1 MATLIVV
8 DEPGDWP
15 LQIPSAEVVAAGSY
29 LTESRFSAM
38 RRPRVYNL
46 CESYAYQ
53 ASGYYVSLLA
63 AARGHRPLPDVL
75 TMQDIKSPAL
85 IRPTEELEELMLK
98 ALQDIPGERLELSV
112 YFGYHPEP
120 QFRRLA
126 QALFNVFPVPLLK
139 ASFMKRQKWRLQG
152 LRPIPVGDVPAEQ
165 RDLLRGAIEQHF
177 ARRMPAPKAP
187 AVRYELAI
195 LVNEAD
201 RSPPSDPP
209 ALRKFE
215 RAAEAH
221 GFEVELIGPDDFG
234 RLAEFDALFIRETTQ
249 VNHHT
254 YRFASR
260 ARNEGLI
267 VIDDPDSIVRCAN
280 KVYLAELMTR
290 LGIPTPRTVIAHRNN
305 VERVAAELGL
315 PCVLKQP
322 DSSFSQGVLKV
333 QDAVALRAS
342 LKQML
347 ERSDLVV
354 AQQYVPTSFDWRVGV
369 LDRRALYVC
378 RYYMARNHWQIYK
391 QQAGGKMTGG
401 RWDTL
406 RVEDA
411 PPGVVELGLR
421 AANAIGDGFYGVDI
435 KEIGGRYV
443 VIEVNDNPSV
453 ERGVEDQVLGDAL
466 YEAIMQVFR
475 ARLEAARGGVAN
487 GTRNALA
494 SACG

>member
-8 DEPGDWP
+8 DEPRDWP
-15 LQIPSAEVVAAGSY
+15 LQIPSAEVVAARAY
-29 LTESRFSAM
+29 LTDSRFSGLK
-38 RRPRVYNL
+38 RPRVYNL
-46 CESYAYQ
+46 CESYVYQ

-63 AARGHRPLPDVL
+63 AARGHRPLPDIL

-85 IRPTEELEELMLK
+85 IRPTEELEELMQK
-98 ALQDIPGERLELSV
+98 ALLDLIEERFELSV
-112 YFGYHPEP
+112 YFGHHPEP
-120 QFRRLA
+120 RFHRLA

-139 ASFMKRQKWRLQG
+139 ASFLRRARWRLQG
-152 LRPIPVGDVPAEQ
+152 LRPIPVGDIPAEQ
-165 RDLLRGAIEQHF
+165 REFLRGAIEQHF
-177 ARRMPAPKAP
+177 ARRMPEPKSP

-195 LVNEAD
+195 LANPAD
-201 RSPPSDPP
+201 KSPPSDPP
-209 ALRKFE
+209 AMRKFE
-215 RAAEAH
+215 KAAEAN
-221 GFEVELIGPDDFG
+221 GFEVETIGPDDFG

-290 LGIPTPRTVIAHRNN
+290 LAIPTPKTVIAHAKN
-305 VERVAAELGL
+305 VEQVETDLGL

-333 QDAVALRAS
+333 SDSASLRAA

-347 ERSDLVV
+347 EKSDLVV
-354 AQQYVPTSFDWRVGV
+354 AQEYVPTSFDWRVGV
-369 LDRRALYVC
+369 LDRRPLYVC

-406 RVEDA
+406 RVAEA
-411 PPGVVELGLR
+411 PPGVVDLGLR

-443 VIEVNDNPSV
+443 VMEVNDNPSV
-453 ERGVEDQVLGDAL
+453 ERSVEDQVLGDAL
-466 YEAIMQVFR
+466 YEAVMQVFR
-475 ARLEAARGGVAN
+475 VRLEAARGTN
-487 GTRNALA
+487 GR
-494 SACG
+494 

>member
-8 DEPGDWP
+8 DEPRDWP
-15 LQIPSAEVVAAGSY
+15 LHIPSAEVVSARAY
-29 LTESRFSAM
+29 LTDSRFSAM

-63 AARGHRPLPDVL
+63 AARGQRPLPDIL

-85 IRPTEELEELMLK
+85 IRPTEELEELMQR
-98 ALQDIPGERLELSV
+98 ALQDCAGERTELSV
-112 YFGYHPEP
+112 YFGHHPEAR
-120 QFRRLA
+120 FTRLA

-139 ASFMKRQKWRLQG
+139 ASFLRRQKWRLQG
-152 LRPIPVGDVPAEQ
+152 LRPIPVGDIPAEQ
-165 RDLLRGAIEQHF
+165 REFLRGAIEQHF
-177 ARRMPAPKAP
+177 ARRMPEPKAP

-195 LVNEAD
+195 LANAAD

-209 ALRKFE
+209 ALRRFE
-215 RAAEAH
+215 KAAQGH
-221 GFEVELIGPDDFG
+221 GFEVEVIGPDDFG

-290 LGIPTPRTVIAHRNN
+290 LGLPTPKTVIVHAKN
-305 VERVAAELGL
+305 VERVGAELGL
-315 PCVLKQP
+315 PCVLKEP
-322 DSSFSQGVLKV
+322 DSSFSQGVRKAN
-333 QDAVALRAS
+333 DAAELRSALR
-342 LKQML
+342 QML
-347 ERSDLVV
+347 ERSALVL
-354 AQQYVPTSFDWRVGV
+354 AQEYVPTSFDWRVGV

-391 QQAGGKMTGG
+391 QQAGGKMQGG
-401 RWDTL
+401 RWETL

-411 PPGVVELGLR
+411 PAGVVELGLK

-443 VIEVNDNPSV
+443 VMEVNDNPSV
-453 ERGVEDQVLGDAL
+453 ERGVEDQALGDAL
-466 YEAIMQVFR
+466 YETVMRVFR
-475 ARLEAARGGVAN
+475 SRLEAARGSN
-487 GTRNALA
+487 GR
-494 SACG
+494 

>member
-8 DEPGDWP
+8 DEPKDWP
-15 LQIPSAEVVAAGSY
+15 LHIPSAEVVAASAY
-29 LTESRFSAM
+29 LTDSHFSGL

-85 IRPTEELEELMLK
+85 IRPTEELEDLMLR
-98 ALQDIPGERLELSV
+98 ALQDLPEERFELSV
-112 YFGYHPEP
+112 YFGHHPEER
-120 QFRRLA
+120 FRRLA
-126 QALFNVFPVPLLK
+126 QALFNVFPVPLLR
-139 ASFMKRQKWRLQG
+139 ASFLKRPKWRLQG
-152 LRPIPVGDVPAEQ
+152 LRPIPVGDIPADQ
-165 RDLLRGAIEQHF
+165 REFLRGAIEQHF
-177 ARRMPAPKAP
+177 ARRMPEPKSP
-187 AVRYELAI
+187 AVRYEMAI
-195 LVNEAD
+195 LVNPAD
-201 RSPPSDPP
+201 KSPPSDPP
-209 ALRKFE
+209 AIRKFE
-215 RAAEAH
+215 KAAEAN
-221 GFEVELIGPDDFG
+221 GFEVEVIGPDDFG

-260 ARNEGLI
+260 ARTEGVI

-290 LGIPTPRTVIAHRNN
+290 LGIPTPKTVIAHANN
-305 VERVAAELGL
+305 AERVEAELGL
-315 PCVLKQP
+315 PCVLKEP
-322 DSSFSQGVLKV
+322 DSSFSQGVMKV
-333 QDAVALRAS
+333 SDRAS
-342 LKQML
+342 LHAALKQML

-354 AQQYVPTSFDWRVGV
+354 AQEYVPTSFDWRVGV
-369 LDRRALYVC
+369 LDRKPLYVC

-411 PPGVVELGLR
+411 PTGVVDLGLR

-443 VIEVNDNPSV
+443 VMEVNDNPSV
-453 ERGVEDQVLGDAL
+453 ERSVEDQVLGDAL
-466 YEAIMQVFR
+466 YEAVVQVFR
-475 ARLEAARGGVAN
+475 TRLEAARGGVN
-487 GTRNALA
+487 GR
-494 SACG
+494 

>member
-8 DEPGDWP
+8 DEPKDWP
-15 LQIPSAEVVAAGSY
+15 LQIPSAEVIAARAY
-29 LTESRFSAM
+29 LTDSRFSAL

-85 IRPTEELEELMLK
+85 IRPTEELDDLMQR
-98 ALQDIPGERLELSV
+98 ALQDLTEERFELSV
-112 YFGYHPEP
+112 YFGHAPEP
-120 QFRRLA
+120 RFHRLA
-126 QALFNVFPVPLLK
+126 QALFNVFPVPLLR
-139 ASFMKRQKWRLQG
+139 ASFMKRQRWRLQG
-152 LRPIPVGDVPAEQ
+152 LRPIPVGDIPPEQ
-165 RDLLRGAIEQHF
+165 REFLRGAIEQHF
-177 ARRMPAPKAP
+177 ARRMPEPKSP
-187 AVRYELAI
+187 TVRFELAI
-195 LVNEAD
+195 LVNPAD
-201 RSPPSDPP
+201 RSPPSDAP

-215 RAAEAH
+215 KAAEAH
-221 GFEVELIGPDDFG
+221 GFEVEMIGPDDFG

-260 ARNEGLI
+260 ARAEGLI

-290 LGIPTPRTVIAHRNN
+290 LGIPTPRTVIAHAKN
-305 VERVAAELGL
+305 VDKVAAELGL
-315 PCVLKQP
+315 PCVLKEP
-322 DSSFSQGVLKV
+322 DSSFSQGVMKAE
-333 QDAVALRAS
+333 DAASLRVS

-347 ERSDLVV
+347 ERSDLVI
-354 AQQYVPTSFDWRVGV
+354 AQEYVPTSFDWRVGV

-378 RYYMARNHWQIYK
+378 RYHMARNHWQIYK
-391 QQAGGKMTGG
+391 QQAGGKLTGG

-411 PPGVVELGLR
+411 PAGVVKLGLE

-443 VIEVNDNPSV
+443 VMEVNDNPSI

-466 YEAIMQVFR
+466 YDAVMQVFR
-475 ARLEAARGGVAN
+475 SRLEAARGGTN
-487 GTRNALA
+487 GR
-494 SACG
+494 

>member
-8 DEPGDWP
+8 DEPRDWP
-15 LQIPSAEVVAAGSY
+15 LQIPSAEVVAARSY
-29 LTESRFSAM
+29 LTDGRFSGL

-53 ASGYYVSLLA
+53 ATGYYVSLLA

-85 IRPTEELEELMLK
+85 IRPTEELEELMQK
-98 ALQDIPGERLELSV
+98 ALQERNEERFDLSV
-112 YFGYHPEP
+112 YFGHHPEP
-120 QFRRLA
+120 RFQRLA
-126 QALFNVFPVPLLK
+126 QALFNVFPVPLLR
-139 ASFMKRQKWRLQG
+139 ASFLRRPKWRLQG
-152 LRPIPVGDVPAEQ
+152 LRPIPVGDIPAEQ
-165 RDLLRGAIEQHF
+165 REFLRGAIEQHF

-195 LVNEAD
+195 LVNAAD

-209 ALRKFE
+209 AIRRFE

-221 GFEVELIGPDDFG
+221 GFEVEVIGPDDFG

-290 LGIPTPRTVIAHRNN
+290 LGIPMPKTLIVHRNN
-305 VERVAAELGL
+305 IDRVEAELGL
-315 PCVLKQP
+315 PCVLKKP
-322 DSSFSQGVLKV
+322 DSSFSQGVVKV
-333 QDAVALRAS
+333 QDPVALRLA
-342 LKQML
+342 LRQLL
-347 ERSDLVV
+347 ERSDLVI
-354 AQQYVPTSFDWRVGV
+354 AQEYLPTPFDWRVGV
-369 LDRRALYVC
+369 LDRKPLYVC

-391 QQAGGKMTGG
+391 QQAGGRLTGG

-406 RVEDA
+406 RVDEA
-411 PPGVVELGLR
+411 PPAVVELGMR
-421 AANAIGDGFYGVDI
+421 AADAIGDGFYGVDI
-435 KEIGGRYV
+435 KEVDGRCLV
-443 VIEVNDNPSV
+443 MEVNDNPSV
-453 ERGVEDQVLGDAL
+453 ERSVEDQVLGDAL
-466 YEAIMQVFR
+466 YEAVMRVFR
-475 ARLEAARGGVAN
+475 TRLELARVSGN
-487 GTRNALA
+487 GR
-494 SACG
+494 

>member
-8 DEPGDWP
+8 DEPRDWP
-15 LQIPSAEVVAAGSY
+15 LQIPSAEVVAARAY
-29 LTESRFSAM
+29 LTEARFSGL

-85 IRPTEELEELMLK
+85 IRPTEELEELMQRV
-98 ALQDIPGERLELSV
+98 LQDMAEERFELRV

-120 QFRRLA
+120 RFQRLA
-126 QALFNVFPVPLLK
+126 QGLFNLFPVPLLK
-139 ASFMKRQKWRLQG
+139 ASFLRRPKWRLQG
-152 LRPIPVGDVPAEQ
+152 LRPIPVGDIPASQ
-165 RDLLRGAIEQHF
+165 REFLRGAIEQHF
-177 ARRMPAPKAP
+177 ARRMPEPKAP
-187 AVRYELAI
+187 ALRHELAI
-195 LVNEAD
+195 LVNPAD

-209 ALRKFE
+209 ALRRFE

-221 GFEVELIGPDDFG
+221 GFEVEVIGPDDFG

-260 ARNEGLI
+260 ARAEGLI

-290 LGIPTPRTVIAHRNN
+290 LGIPTPKTIIAHRNN

-322 DSSFSQGVLKV
+322 DSSFSQGVVKV
-333 QDAVALRAS
+333 RDAAELRAALRQ
-342 LKQML
+342 LL
-347 ERSDLVV
+347 EKSDLVV
-354 AQQYVPTSFDWRVGV
+354 AQEYLPTSFDWRVGV
-369 LDRRALYVC
+369 IDRRVLYVC
-378 RYYMARNHWQIYK
+378 RYFMARNHWQIYK
-391 QQAGGKMTGG
+391 QQAGGKMTAG
-401 RWDTL
+401 RWETL
-406 RVEDA
+406 RVGEA
-411 PPGVVELGLR
+411 PPGVVELGLK

-443 VIEVNDNPSV
+443 VMEVNDNPSV

-466 YEAIMQVFR
+466 YEAVMRVFR
-475 ARLEAARGGVAN
+475 TRIEAARSGN
-487 GTRNALA
+487 GR
-494 SACG
+494 

>member
-8 DEPGDWP
+8 DEPKDWP
-15 LQIPSAEVVAAGSY
+15 LQIPSAEVVAARSY
-29 LTESRFSAM
+29 LTESRFSAL

-85 IRPTEELEELMLK
+85 IRPTEELEELIRK
-98 ALQDIPGERLELSV
+98 ALQEFTGERFELSV
-112 YFGYHPEP
+112 YFGHHPETRL
-120 QFRRLA
+120 QRLA

-139 ASFMKRQKWRLQG
+139 ASFLRRQRWRLQG
-152 LRPIPVGDVPAEQ
+152 LRPIPVGDVPADQ
-165 RDLLRGAIEQHF
+165 RELLREAIEQHF
-177 ARRMPAPKAP
+177 ARRMPEPKAP

-195 LVNEAD
+195 LVNPTD
-201 RSPPSDPP
+201 KSPPSDPP
-209 ALRKFE
+209 AIRRFE
-215 RAAEAH
+215 RAAEAN
-221 GFEVELIGPDDFG
+221 GFEVEVIGPDDFG

-267 VIDDPDSIVRCAN
+267 VLDDPDSIVRCAN

-290 LGIPTPRTVIAHRNN
+290 RGIPMPKTVIAHRKN
-305 VERVAAELGL
+305 VEQVAVELGL

-333 QDAVALRAS
+333 EDALALRTA
-342 LKQML
+342 LRQML

-354 AQQYVPTSFDWRVGV
+354 AQEYVPTSFDWRVGV
-369 LDRRALYVC
+369 IDRRALYVC

-411 PPGVVELGLR
+411 PPGVVELGLQ

-435 KEIGGRYV
+435 KEINGRYV
-443 VIEVNDNPSV
+443 VMEVNDNPSV
-453 ERGVEDQVLGDAL
+453 ERSVEDQVLGDAL
-466 YEAIMQVFR
+466 YEAVMQVFR
-475 ARLEAARGGVAN
+475 ARLEAARGGN
-487 GTRNALA
+487 GR
-494 SACG
+494 

>member
-8 DEPGDWP
+8 DEPRDWH
-15 LQIPSAEVVAAGSY
+15 LQISSAEVVAARAY
-29 LTESRFSAM
+29 LTDSRFSGL

-53 ASGYYVSLLA
+53 ATGYYVSLLA

-85 IRPTEELEELMLK
+85 IRPTEELEELMQR
-98 ALQDIPGERLELSV
+98 ALQDLAEDRVELSV
-112 YFGYHPEP
+112 YFGHQPEP
-120 QFRRLA
+120 RYQRLA
-126 QALFNVFPVPLLK
+126 QALFNLFPVPLLR
-139 ASFMKRQKWRLQG
+139 ASFLKRPKWRLQG
-152 LRPIPVGDVPAEQ
+152 LRPIPVGDIPAEQ
-165 RDLLRGAIEQHF
+165 REFLRGAIEQHF
-177 ARRMPAPKAP
+177 ARRMPEPKAP
-187 AVRYELAI
+187 AVRFELAI
-195 LVNEAD
+195 LVNPAD

-215 RAAEAH
+215 KAAEAH
-221 GFEVELIGPDDFG
+221 GFEAEIIGPDDFG

-260 ARNEGLI
+260 ARTEGLI
-267 VIDDPDSIVRCAN
+267 VIDDPDSIIRCAN

-290 LGIPTPRTVIAHRNN
+290 LGIPTPKTMIVHRNN
-305 VERVAAELGL
+305 IERVEAQLGL

-322 DSSFSQGVLKV
+322 DSSFSQGVVKVHDAAELKT
-333 QDAVALRAS
+333 ALRQ
-342 LKQML
+342 LL
-347 ERSDLVV
+347 EKSDLVV
-354 AQQYVPTSFDWRVGV
+354 AQEYVPTSFDWRVGV
-369 LDRRALYVC
+369 IDRKPLYVC

-401 RWDTL
+401 RWETL
-406 RVEDA
+406 PVPDA
-411 PPGVVELGLR
+411 PAGVVDLGLR

-435 KEIGGRYV
+435 KEIDGRYV
-443 VIEVNDNPSV
+443 VMEVNDNPSV
-453 ERGVEDQVLGDAL
+453 ERSVEDQVLGDAL

-475 ARLEAARGGVAN
+475 ARLETARG
-487 GTRNALA
+487 R
-494 SACG
+494 

>member
-8 DEPGDWP
+8 DEPRDWL
-15 LQIPSAEVVAAGSY
+15 LQIPSAEVVAARAY
-29 LTESRFSAM
+29 LTDSRFSAM

-63 AARGHRPLPDVL
+63 AARGQRPLPDVL

-85 IRPTEELEELMLK
+85 IRPTEELDELMQR
-98 ALQDIPGERLELSV
+98 ALQDCAGERFELSV
-112 YFGYHPEP
+112 YFGHHPEP
-120 QFRRLA
+120 LFGRLA

-139 ASFMKRQKWRLQG
+139 ASFLRRQKWRLQG
-152 LRPIPVGDVPAEQ
+152 LRPIPVGDIPAEQ
-165 RDLLRGAIEQHF
+165 REFLRGAIEQHF
-177 ARRMPAPKAP
+177 ARRMPGPRALT
-187 AVRYELAI
+187 VRYELAI
-195 LVNEAD
+195 LVNPGD

-209 ALRKFE
+209 ALRRFE
-215 RAAEAH
+215 KAAEAN
-221 GFEVELIGPDDFG
+221 GFEVEVIGPDDFG

-267 VIDDPDSIVRCAN
+267 VLDDPDSIVRCAN

-290 LGIPTPRTVIAHRNN
+290 LGIPMPRTVIAHSKN
-305 VERVAAELGL
+305 VERVEAELGL

-322 DSSFSQGVLKV
+322 DSSFSQGVRKV
-333 QDAVALRAS
+333 NDAAELRAALR
-342 LKQML
+342 QML
-347 ERSDLVV
+347 ERSALVV
-354 AQQYVPTSFDWRVGV
+354 AQEYVPTSFDWRVGV

-391 QQAGGKMTGG
+391 QHAGGKMTGG
-401 RWDTL
+401 RWETL

-411 PPGVVELGLR
+411 PPGVVDLGLR
-421 AANAIGDGFYGVDI
+421 AAAAIGDGFYGVDI
-435 KEIGGRYV
+435 KEVGGRYLV
-443 VIEVNDNPSV
+443 MEVNDNPSI
-453 ERGVEDQVLGDAL
+453 ERGVEDQALGDAL
-466 YEAIMQVFR
+466 YEAVMQVFR
-475 ARLEAARGGVAN
+475 SRLESARGGGN
-487 GTRNALA
+487 GR
-494 SACG
+494 

>member
-15 LQIPSAEVVAAGSY
+15 LHIPSAEVVAARAY
-29 LTESRFSAM
+29 LTESRFSGL

-53 ASGYYVSLLA
+53 STGYYVSLLA

-85 IRPTEELEELMLK
+85 IRPTEELEELMQR
-98 ALQDIPGERLELSV
+98 ALHEVVEDRLELSV
-112 YFGYHPEP
+112 YFGHPQDP
-120 QFRRLA
+120 RFHRLA
-126 QALFNVFPVPLLK
+126 QALFNLFPVPLLR
-139 ASFMKRQKWRLQG
+139 ASFLRRPKWRLQG
-152 LRPIPVGDVPAEQ
+152 LRPIPVGDIPEEQ
-165 RDLLRGAIEQHF
+165 REFLRGAIEQHF
-177 ARRMPAPKAP
+177 ARRMPEPKAP

-195 LVNEAD
+195 LVNPAD

-209 ALRKFE
+209 AIRRFE
-215 RAAEAH
+215 RAAEAN
-221 GFEVELIGPDDFG
+221 GFEVETIGPDDFG

-260 ARNEGLI
+260 ARAEGLI

-290 LGIPTPRTVIAHRNN
+290 LGIPTPRSMIAHASN
-305 VERVAAELGL
+305 VDRVVPELGL

-322 DSSFSQGVLKV
+322 DSSFSQGVMKV
-333 QDAVALRAS
+333 DDPAGLRAALR
-342 LKQML
+342 QML
-347 ERSDLVV
+347 EKSDLVV
-354 AQQYVPTSFDWRVGV
+354 AQEYAPTPFDWRVGV
-369 LDRRALYVC
+369 LDRKPLYVC

-435 KEIGGRYV
+435 KEIAGRYV

-466 YEAIMQVFR
+466 YEAVIQVFR
-475 ARLEAARGGVAN
+475 ARLEAARGGN
-487 GTRNALA
+487 GR
-494 SACG
+494 

>member
-8 DEPGDWP
+8 DEPRDWP
-15 LQIPSAEVVAAGSY
+15 LQIPSAEVVAARSY
-29 LTESRFSAM
+29 LTDSRFSSL
-38 RRPRVYNL
+38 RRPRIYNL

-85 IRPTEELEELMLK
+85 IRPTEELEELMQK
-98 ALQDIPGERLELSV
+98 ALQDLTEERFELSV
-112 YFGYHPEP
+112 YFGHHPEP
-120 QFRRLA
+120 RFHRLA

-139 ASFMKRQKWRLQG
+139 ASFLRRPKWRLQG
-152 LRPIPVGDVPAEQ
+152 LRPIPVGDIPPEQ
-165 RDLLRGAIEQHF
+165 REFLRGAIGQHF
-177 ARRMPAPKAP
+177 ARRMPEPKAP

-195 LVNEAD
+195 LVNPAD

-209 ALRKFE
+209 AIRRFE
-215 RAAEAH
+215 KAAEAH
-221 GFEVELIGPDDFG
+221 GFEVEIIGPDDFG

-260 ARNEGLI
+260 ARTEGLI

-290 LGIPTPRTVIAHRNN
+290 LGMPTPKTLIVHRNN
-305 VERVAAELGL
+305 IERVEAELGL

-322 DSSFSQGVLKV
+322 DSSFSQGVVKV
-333 QDAVALRAS
+333 QDPASLRAA
-342 LKQML
+342 LKQLL

-354 AQQYVPTSFDWRVGV
+354 AQEYLPTSFDWRVGV
-369 LDRRALYVC
+369 LDRKPLYAC

-411 PPGVVELGLR
+411 PPAVVDLGVR

-435 KEIGGRYV
+435 KEIGDRYLV
-443 VIEVNDNPSV
+443 MEVNDNPSV
-453 ERGVEDQVLGDAL
+453 ERSVEDQVLGDAL
-466 YEAIMQVFR
+466 YEAVMQVFR
-475 ARLEAARGGVAN
+475 ARLEAARVGSN
-487 GTRNALA
+487 GR
-494 SACG
+494 

>member
-8 DEPGDWP
+8 DEPKDWP
-15 LQIPSAEVVAAGSY
+15 LQIPSAEVVAARSY
-29 LTESRFSAM
+29 LTDSRFSGL

-85 IRPTEELEELMLK
+85 IRPTEELEEFMQR
-98 ALQDIPGERLELSV
+98 ALQDHPEERFELSV
-112 YFGYHPEP
+112 YFGHHPEARF
-120 QFRRLA
+120 QRLA

-139 ASFMKRQKWRLQG
+139 ASFLRRQRWRLQG
-152 LRPIPVGDVPAEQ
+152 LRPIPVGDIPAEQ
-165 RDLLRGAIEQHF
+165 REFLRGAIEQHF
-177 ARRMPAPKAP
+177 ARRMPEPKAP

-195 LVNEAD
+195 LVNPAD
-201 RSPPSDPP
+201 KSPPSDPP
-209 ALRKFE
+209 AIRRFE

-221 GFEVELIGPDDFG
+221 GFEVEVIGPDDFG

-260 ARNEGLI
+260 ARAEGLI

-280 KVYLAELMTR
+280 KVYLAELMAR
-290 LGIPTPRTVIAHRNN
+290 FAIPTPRTLIVHRNN
-305 VERVAAELGL
+305 IERVEAELGL

-322 DSSFSQGVLKV
+322 DSSFSQGVVKA
-333 QDAVALRAS
+333 QDAAALRTA
-342 LKQML
+342 LRQLL
-347 ERSDLVV
+347 ERSDLVI
-354 AQQYVPTSFDWRVGV
+354 AQEYLPTPFDWRVGI
-369 LDRRALYVC
+369 LDRKPLYVC

-391 QQAGGKMTGG
+391 QQAGGRLTGG

-406 RVEDA
+406 GVDAA
-411 PPGVVELGLR
+411 PPAVVDLGLR

-435 KEIGGRYV
+435 KEIDGRFM

-466 YEAIMQVFR
+466 YDAVAQVFR
-475 ARLEAARGGVAN
+475 ARLETARGGGN
-487 GTRNALA
+487 GR
-494 SACG
+494 

>member
-8 DEPGDWP
+8 DEPRDWP
-15 LQIPSAEVVAAGSY
+15 LQIPSAEVVSARAY
-29 LTESRFSAM
+29 LTEARFSAL

-53 ASGYYVSLLA
+53 ATGYYVSLLA
-63 AARGHRPLPDVL
+63 EARGHRPLPDVL

-85 IRPTEELEELMLK
+85 IRPTEELEELMQR
-98 ALQDIPGERLELSV
+98 ALQDMAEERFELGV
-112 YFGYHPEP
+112 YFGHHPEP
-120 QFRRLA
+120 RFQRLA
-126 QALFNVFPVPLLK
+126 QALFNLFPVPLLK
-139 ASFMKRQKWRLQG
+139 ASFLRRPKWRLQG
-152 LRPIPVGDVPAEQ
+152 LRPIPVGDIPDAQ
-165 RDLLRGAIEQHF
+165 REFFRGAIEQHF
-177 ARRMPAPKAP
+177 ARRMPTPKSP
-187 AVRYELAI
+187 ALRHELAI
-195 LVNEAD
+195 LANPAD

-209 ALRKFE
+209 ALRRFE

-221 GFEVELIGPDDFG
+221 GFEVEIIGPDDFG

-260 ARNEGLI
+260 ARTEGLI
-267 VIDDPDSIVRCAN
+267 FIDYPVSIVRCAN

-305 VERVAAELGL
+305 IERVAGELGL

-322 DSSFSQGVLKV
+322 DSSFSQGVVKV
-333 QDAVALRAS
+333 QDALQLRTALRQ
-342 LKQML
+342 LL

-354 AQQYVPTSFDWRVGV
+354 AQEFVPTSFDWRVGV
-369 LDRRALYVC
+369 IDRRALYVC
-378 RYYMARNHWQIYK
+378 RYFMARNHWQIYK
-391 QQAGGKMTGG
+391 QQSGGKMTGG
-401 RWDTL
+401 RWETL

-435 KEIGGRYV
+435 KELDGRYV
-443 VIEVNDNPSV
+443 VMEVNDNPSV

-466 YEAIMQVFR
+466 YEAVMQVLR
-475 ARLEAARGGVAN
+475 TRLEAARAGN
-487 GTRNALA
+487 GR
-494 SACG
+494 

>member
-8 DEPGDWP
+8 DEPKEWP
-15 LQIPSAEVVAAGSY
+15 LHIPSAQVVSAHSY
-29 LTESRFSAM
+29 LTDGHFSGL

-85 IRPTEELEELMLK
+85 IRPTEELEELMQR
-98 ALQDIPGERLELSV
+98 ALQDHPEERAELRV
-112 YFGYHPEP
+112 YFGHHPEP
-120 QFRRLA
+120 RFHRLA
-126 QALFNVFPVPLLK
+126 QELFNVFPVPLLK
-139 ASFMKRQKWRLQG
+139 ASFLRRPRWRLQG
-152 LRPIPVGDVPAEQ
+152 LRPIPVGGIPPDQ
-165 RDLLRGAIEQHF
+165 REFLRGAIEQHF
-177 ARRMPAPKAP
+177 ARRMPEPKAP

-195 LVNEAD
+195 LVNPAD

-209 ALRKFE
+209 AIRRFE

-221 GFEVELIGPDDFG
+221 GFEVEVIGPDDFG

-290 LGIPTPRTVIAHRNN
+290 LGIPTPKTLIVHRKNIDR
-305 VERVAAELGL
+305 VEVELGL

-322 DSSFSQGVLKV
+322 DSSFSQGVVKV
-333 QDAVALRAS
+333 QDQAALRPA
-342 LKQML
+342 LKQLL

-354 AQQYVPTSFDWRVGV
+354 AQEYLPTAFDWRVGV
-369 LDRRALYVC
+369 LDRRPLYVC

-391 QQAGGKMTGG
+391 QQAGGRMTGG
-401 RWDTL
+401 RWDTVA
-406 RVEDA
+406 VEDA
-411 PPGVVELGLR
+411 PPGVVDLGLR
-421 AANAIGDGFYGVDI
+421 AANAIGDGFYGVDL
-435 KEIGGRYV
+435 KEVDGRYV

-453 ERGVEDQVLGDAL
+453 ERSVEDQILGDAL
-466 YEAIMQVFR
+466 YDAVMQVFR
-475 ARLEAARGGVAN
+475 ARLETARGGVN
-487 GTRNALA
+487 GR
-494 SACG
+494 

>member
-8 DEPGDWP
+8 DEPRDWH
-15 LQIPSAEVVAAGSY
+15 LQISSAEVVAARAY
-29 LTESRFSAM
+29 LTDSRFSGL

-53 ASGYYVSLLA
+53 ATGYYVSLLA

-85 IRPTEELEELMLK
+85 IRPTEELEELMQR
-98 ALQDIPGERLELSV
+98 ALQDLAEDRVELSV
-112 YFGYHPEP
+112 YFGHQPEP
-120 QFRRLA
+120 RYQRLA
-126 QALFNVFPVPLLK
+126 QALFNLFPVPLLR
-139 ASFMKRQKWRLQG
+139 ASFLKRPKWRLQG
-152 LRPIPVGDVPAEQ
+152 LRPIPVGDIPAEQ
-165 RDLLRGAIEQHF
+165 REFLRGAIEQHF
-177 ARRMPAPKAP
+177 ARRMPEPKAP
-187 AVRYELAI
+187 AVRFELAI
-195 LVNEAD
+195 LVNPAD

-215 RAAEAH
+215 KAAEAH
-221 GFEVELIGPDDFG
+221 GFEAEIIGPDEFG

-260 ARNEGLI
+260 ARTEGLI
-267 VIDDPDSIVRCAN
+267 VIDDPDSIIRCAN

-290 LGIPTPRTVIAHRNN
+290 LGIPTPKTMIVHRNN
-305 VERVAAELGL
+305 IERVEAQLGL

-322 DSSFSQGVLKV
+322 DSSFSQGVVKVHDAAELKT
-333 QDAVALRAS
+333 ALRQ
-342 LKQML
+342 LL
-347 ERSDLVV
+347 EKSDLVV
-354 AQQYVPTSFDWRVGV
+354 AQEYVPTSFDWRVGV
-369 LDRRALYVC
+369 IDRKPLYVC

-401 RWDTL
+401 RWETL
-406 RVEDA
+406 PVPDA
-411 PPGVVELGLR
+411 PAGVVDLGLR

-435 KEIGGRYV
+435 KEIDGRYV
-443 VIEVNDNPSV
+443 VMEVNDNPSV
-453 ERGVEDQVLGDAL
+453 ERSVEDQVLGDAL

-475 ARLEAARGGVAN
+475 ARLETARG
-487 GTRNALA
+487 R
-494 SACG
+494 

>member
-8 DEPGDWP
+8 DEPADWP
-15 LQIPSAEVVAAGSY
+15 LQIPSAEVAAAQAY
-29 LTESRFSAM
+29 LTESRFSGL

-53 ASGYYVSLLA
+53 STGYYVSLLA

-85 IRPTEELEELMLK
+85 IRPTEELEELMQR
-98 ALQDIPGERLELSV
+98 ALQHVAEDRLELSA
-112 YFGYHPEP
+112 YFGHAQDPR
-120 QFRRLA
+120 FHRLA
-126 QALFNVFPVPLLK
+126 QALFNLFPVPLLR
-139 ASFMKRQKWRLQG
+139 ASFLRRPKWRLQG
-152 LRPIPVGDVPAEQ
+152 LRPIPVGDIPAEQ
-165 RDLLRGAIEQHF
+165 REFLRGAIEQHF
-177 ARRMPAPKAP
+177 ARRMPEPKAP

-195 LVNEAD
+195 LVNPAD

-209 ALRKFE
+209 AIRRFE

-221 GFEVELIGPDDFG
+221 GFEVEVIGPDDFG

-267 VIDDPDSIVRCAN
+267 VVDDPDSIVRCAN

-290 LGIPTPRTVIAHRNN
+290 LGIPTPRTLIAHAGN
-305 VERVAAELGL
+305 VDRVEAALGL

-333 QDAVALRAS
+333 DDPAALRAA
-342 LKQML
+342 LRQML
-347 ERSDLVV
+347 EKSDLVV
-354 AQQYVPTSFDWRVGV
+354 AQEYAPTPFDWRVGV
-369 LDRRALYVC
+369 LDRKPLYAC

-406 RVEDA
+406 PVAEA

-435 KEIGGRYV
+435 KEIAGRYV

-466 YEAIMQVFR
+466 YEAVMQVFR
-475 ARLEAARGGVAN
+475 SRLEAARGGGN
-487 GTRNALA
+487 GR
-494 SACG
+494 

>member
-8 DEPGDWP
+8 DDPGDWP
-15 LQIPSAEVVAAGSY
+15 LQIPSAEVVAARAY
-29 LTESRFSAM
+29 LTESRFSGL

-53 ASGYYVSLLA
+53 STGYYVSLLA
-63 AARGHRPLPDVL
+63 AARGHRPLPDIL

-85 IRPTEELEELMLK
+85 LRPTEDLEDLMQR
-98 ALQDIPGERLELSV
+98 ALQELPEDRLELSV
-112 YFGYHPEP
+112 YFGHAHEP
-120 QFRRLA
+120 RFHRLA
-126 QALFNVFPVPLLK
+126 QALFNVFPVPLLR
-139 ASFMKRQKWRLQG
+139 ASFLKRPRWRLQG
-152 LRPIPVGDVPAEQ
+152 LRPIPVGDIPPEQ
-165 RDLLRGAIEQHF
+165 REFLRGAIEQHF
-177 ARRMPAPKAP
+177 ARRMPEPKAP

-195 LVNEAD
+195 LVNPAD

-209 ALRKFE
+209 AIRRFE
-215 RAAEAH
+215 KAAEAH

-260 ARNEGLI
+260 ARSEGLI

-290 LGIPTPRTVIAHRNN
+290 LGIPTPRSLIAHAGN
-305 VERVAAELGL
+305 VGQVEAELGL

-322 DSSFSQGVLKV
+322 DSSFSQGVMKV
-333 QDAVALRAS
+333 DDSAGLRAALR
-342 LKQML
+342 QML
-347 ERSDLVV
+347 EKSDLVV
-354 AQQYVPTSFDWRVGV
+354 AQEYAPTTFDWRIGV
-369 LDRRALYVC
+369 LDRKPLYAC

-391 QQAGGKMTGG
+391 QQAGGKMQGG

-411 PPGVVELGLR
+411 PAGVVELGVR

-443 VIEVNDNPSV
+443 VIEVNDNPSI

-466 YEAIMQVFR
+466 YDAVMQVFR
-475 ARLEAARGGVAN
+475 GRLEAARGGN
-487 GTRNALA
+487 GR
-494 SACG
+494 